1 MTAMTGPDKEYA
13 TALFQLAVEESQV
26 EPYAAALKT
35 VGDAVADAPAYLD
48 FLSSP
53 AVPLSER
60 LSAIEEA
67 FGTLPRHVV
76 SFLKLLC
83 EQGHVRALPACITE
97 FEQLVQAQS
106 CRTAAVI
113 TSAVLLDESQK
124 QSLCRK
130 LEQMTGKGID
140 PLYNV
145 DASLL
150 GGVVVE
156 MEGKIYDGSLKHR
169 LHEIKDVMSR

>member
-1 MTAMTGPDKEYA
+1 MTGPDKEYA
-13 TALFQLAVEESQV
+13 AALFRLAVEESQV
-26 EPYAAALKT
+26 ESYAAALRT
-35 VGDAVADAPAYLD
+35 VGDAVADTPAYLD

-60 LSAIEEA
+60 LAAIEEA

-76 SFLKLLC
+76 SFIKLLC
-83 EQGHVRALPACITE
+83 EHGHVRVLPACIVE

-106 CRTAAVI
+106 RRVAAVI
-113 TSAVLLDESQK
+113 TSAVSLDETQK
-124 QSLCRK
+124 ESLCRK
-130 LEQMTGKGID
+130 LEAMTGKGVD
-140 PLYNV
+140 PSYKT
-145 DASLL
+145 DASLI

-156 MEGKIYDGSLKHR
+156 MDGKIYDGSLKHR